1 MKIQSLERKV
11 REQNKYKIPYHHA
24 RWELQRRFLRFLI
37 RWIGFTLLARV
48 DKVEGMENVPESG
61 PAILMINHIAFID
74 PIVVLHLLPRN
85 IVPMAKVEVF
95 SYPGIGI
102 FPKIWHVIPVRREEV
117 DRQAI
122 RYALDVLA
130 AGEMILVAPEGTRGP
145 ALKEGKEGVAYLASR
160 SGAPVIP
167 VAIQDTSGFPAL
179 RFTSRW
185 KGPGAY
191 VKFGKPF
198 RYKPEYS
205 EHRGDLRK
213 MTDEAMYVLASM
225 LPEEMRGSY
234 SDFSSATQETIE
246 FL

>member
-1 MKIQSLERKV
+1 MKIEGLERKM
-11 REQNKYKIPYHHA
+11 RAQNKQKAPYNHA

-48 DKVEGMENVPESG
+48 DRVEGIENVPEEG

-85 IVPMAKVEVF
+85 IVPLAKIEVYD
-95 SYPGIGI
+95 YPVIGI
-102 FPKIWHVIPVRREEV
+102 FPKIWHVVPVRREEV

-122 RYALDVLA
+122 RYALEVLA
-130 AGEMILVAPEGTRGP
+130 AGEIILVAPEGTRGP

-160 SGAPVIP
+160 SGAPVVP
-167 VAIQDTSGFPAL
+167 VAVQGTEGFPAL

-185 KGPGAY
+185 KGPGADI
-191 VKFGKPF
+191 KFGKPF
-198 RYKPEYS
+198 RYKQES
-205 EHRGDLRK
+205 EGRQADLRK

-225 LPEEMRGSY
+225 LPAKMRGYY
-234 SDFSSATQETIE
+234 SDLSNATQDTIE